1 MGRSPAASSRRAFFH
16 RCALGLAGL
25 VAWPATARAARIGL
39 IRNGPHPTPRPG
51 ITAAKVLA
59 ADQLADHKDLVEL
72 FDQVREIPQIV
83 DGIRCQCGCAELEG
97 YYSLLSCYEGTAM
110 AKHCQVCQGQARLA
124 HRLHKDGKSLDQ
136 IREAID
142 ARFG

>member
-1 MGRSPAASSRRAFFH
+1 M
-16 RCALGLAGL
+16 
-25 VAWPATARAARIGL
+25 
-39 IRNGPHPTPRPG
+39 
-51 ITAAKVLA
+51 LA

>member
-1 MGRSPAASSRRAFFH
+1 MGRSAAVTSRRAFLF
-16 RCALGLAGL
+16 RSLLGLAALG
-25 VAWPATARAARIGL
+25 AWPEIARAARIPL
-39 IRNGPHPTPRPG
+39 RRRGPHPTPRPG
-51 ITAAKVLA
+51 ITAAKVLTA
-59 ADQLADHKDLVEL
+59 AQLAETPTLIPL

-83 DGIRCQCGCAELEG
+83 DGIRCQCGCAEPEG
-97 YYSLLSCYEGTAM
+97 YYSLLSCYEGTGM
-110 AKHCQVCQGQARLA
+110 ALHCQICQGQARLA